1 MADVLARPT
10 GTPGSADDV
19 SASPKRLRQVLQ
31 HGWIGQVGLVLAS
44 VAAIVLLWELVVV
57 VFSIPRFTL
66 PTPVSVASTL
76 FHSTGSI
83 SSDVAVTVEETIV
96 GFAAAIVVGIPLAV
110 AIASSR
116 LVERLVYPML
126 VTSNA
131 VPKIA
136 LAPVFIAWFGLGSVP
151 RVVMAGMLALFP
163 IVISTVVGLVGVD
176 PALLLL
182 GRAANAGPGRIFR
195 LIRLPAALP
204 SILGGLK
211 VGVTLAL
218 TGAVVG
224 EFVGGNT
231 GLGYVIE
238 QAQGNLRMS
247 LAFAAIVLLAV
258 IGVILF
264 YSIDL
269 LEHVLLHDRRKAS

>member
-1 MADVLARPT
+1 MADVLSRSTETPSGPDEPVETPT
-10 GTPGSADDV
+10 
-19 SASPKRLRQVLQ
+19 RLRHVIQR
-31 HGWIGQVGLVLAS
+31 GWVGQVGLVLVS
-44 VAAIVLLWELVVV
+44 VVAIVAIWELVVV
-57 VFSIPRFTL
+57 VFSIPKFTL
-66 PTPVSVASTL
+66 PAPVSVASTL

-83 SSDVAVTVEETIV
+83 SSDIAVTVEETIV

-151 RVVMAGMLALFP
+151 RVVMAAMLALFP

-176 PALLLL
+176 PALILL
-182 GRAANAGPGRIFR
+182 GRAADAGSSRIFR

-238 QAQGNLRMS
+238 QAQGTLRMS

-258 IGVILF
+258 IGVVLF
-264 YSIDL
+264 YLIDL
-269 LEHVLLHDRRKAS
+269 LEHLFLHNRRKAS

>member
-1 MADVLARPT
+1 MTNLADHREDAPVRAAEAL
-10 GTPGSADDV
+10 PG
-19 SASPKRLRQVLQ
+19 PGRLHRGIRK
-31 HGWIGQVGLVLAS
+31 GWISQAGLVVVS
-44 VAAIVLLWELVVV
+44 VASIIVIWELVVV
-57 VFSIPRFTL
+57 VFSIPKFTL
-66 PTPVSVASTL
+66 PSPVVVASTL
-76 FHSTGSI
+76 VNSTGSI
-83 SSDVAVTVEETIV
+83 ASDIGVTVGETVV
-96 GFAAAIVVGIPLAV
+96 GFLVAAVVGIPLAA
-110 AIASSR
+110 AISNSR

-126 VTSNA
+126 ITSNA

-136 LAPVFIAWFGLGSVP
+136 LAPVFIAWFGLGSLP
-151 RVVMAGMLALFP
+151 RVVMAAMLAVFP

-176 PALLLL
+176 PALILL
-182 GRAANAGPGRIFR
+182 GQAAAAGPGRVFR

-204 SILGGLK
+204 NILGGLK

-247 LAFAAIVLLAV
+247 LAFAAIVILSV
-258 IGVILF
+258 IGVTLF
-264 YSIDL
+264 YLVEL
-269 LEHVLLHDRRKAS
+269 LEHALVHGPQNRG